1 MAVVHYHLGEF
12 PPTELDWPQ
21 LIPLLGP
28 ASAAVARYDATLRFP
43 ALLNIAEGREAF

>member
-1 MAVVHYHLGEF
+1 MVTVHYHLGAF
-12 PPTELDWPQ
+12 RPVDLDWPQ

-28 ASAAVARYDATLRFP
+28 ASVAVARYDGTLCFP